1 MATAPSAVRYSTAN
15 VANDSAAQSFAWE
28 EGIPVNKFWDSL
40 SFCTS
45 RNFLRNFSA
54 AELAALPID
63 AASSAPDT
71 EKLELLL
78 RLLETKLSHNDINI
92 TEQEDNDDDDGKF
105 NRWNDICLAI
115 ASIQSELGRL
125 DAAETTIRAMAA
137 ARRDKTNL
145 SPLHMLADHLVKIR
159 KFAEA
164 EAMERPVVQWMD
176 AHPRLGKDSPQA
188 LSARRVLVRALWGI
202 GGERCAEAQVL
213 VGEVREIVAG
223 MGEGRFGVYQQEERE
238 LVEELVVALG
248 MEG

>member
-1 MATAPSAVRYSTAN
+1 MATAPSTVRYSTAN

-78 RLLETKLSHNDINI
+78 RLLETKLSHNDVNI
-92 TEQEDNDDDDGKF
+92 TDDDDDNKF
-105 NRWNDICLAI
+105 DCWNDTCLAM

-164 EAMERPVVQWMD
+164 EATERPVVQWMD

-188 LSARRVLVRALWGI
+188 LSARRVLVRALWGL
-202 GGERCAEAQVL
+202 GCRHAEAE
-213 VGEVREIVAG
+213 GMVREIREIVEG
-223 MGEGRFGVYQQEERE
+223 MGEGRFGVYQQEEGE
-238 LVEELVVALG
+238 LVEELVAGLG
-248 MEG
+248 MEV